1 MFMKTN
7 GTPLDGSAA
16 GGRNGS
22 PGKDDAEWSAMRYVL
37 GEMNAD
43 EAAAFELVLATDL
56 ECCEQVAAAARLAAD
71 LYSALAIEVDV
82 MTKAVPS
89 VPAKVA
95 PISAPARA
103 VGRELWTVVGVVA
116 AVCLLVAGGLSVLP
130 RTGDPQELVALDHA
144 DAGAGSLVAIWTER
158 SAETAADL
166 STTGAGPDRMN
177 AEDGPA
183 FADAGDADD
192 AALVAED
199 DYDVPGWMIAAVGES
214 NRWSPDGSATE
225 VREN

>member
-1 MFMKTN
+1 MKTN

-22 PGKDDAEWSAMRYVL
+22 PGMDDAEWSAMRYVL

-43 EAAAFELVLATDL
+43 ESAAFELVLATDL
-56 ECCEQVAAAARLAAD
+56 ESCEQVATAARLAAD
-71 LYSALAIEVDV
+71 LYGALAIEVDV

-95 PISAPARA
+95 PILAPTRS
-103 VGRELWTVVGVVA
+103 VGRELWAVVGVVA
-116 AVCLLVAGGLSVLP
+116 AVCLLVAGGLSLLP
-130 RTGDPQELVALDHA
+130 RSSDQPELAALDHA
-144 DAGAGSLVAIWTER
+144 DTSAGSLVAIWTER
-158 SAETAADL
+158 AAETAADL
-166 STTGAGPDRMN
+166 STTGAASPDRVN

-183 FADAGDADD
+183 FADAEDADD

>member
-1 MFMKTN
+1 MKTN

-16 GGRNGS
+16 GGRSGS

-43 EAAAFELVLATDL
+43 ESAAFELVLATDL
-56 ECCEQVAAAARLAAD
+56 ESCERVATAARLAAD

-95 PISAPARA
+95 PIGVPARA
-103 VGRELWTVVGVVA
+103 VGRELWAVVGVVA
-116 AVCLLVAGGLSVLP
+116 AVCLLVAGGRSLLP
-130 RTGDPQELVALDHA
+130 RSGDQTEVAALDHP
-144 DAGAGSLVAIWTER
+144 DASAGSLVAIWTER

-166 STTGAGPDRMN
+166 STTGAASPDRVN
-177 AEDGPA
+177 AEDGPS
-183 FADAGDADD
+183 FAAAEDADD

>member
-1 MFMKTN
+1 MKTN

-16 GGRNGS
+16 GERNGS
-22 PGKDDAEWSAMRYVL
+22 PGKDDADWSAMRYVL

-43 EAAAFELVLATDL
+43 ESAAFELVLATDL
-56 ECCEQVAAAARLAAD
+56 ESCERVATAARLAAD

-89 VPAKVA
+89 VPARIA
-95 PISAPARA
+95 PISPPARA
-103 VGRELWTVVGVVA
+103 VGRELWAVVGVAA
-116 AVCLLVAGGLSVLP
+116 AVCLLVAGGLSLLP
-130 RTGDPQELVALDHA
+130 RSSDQPELAVLDHS
-144 DAGAGSLVAIWTER
+144 DAGAGSLVAIWTEQ
-158 SAETAADL
+158 SAETAAGL
-166 STTGAGPDRMN
+166 GTTGSAGPDRVN
-177 AEDGPA
+177 TEDGPA
-183 FADAGDADD
+183 FADAEDADD

>member
-1 MFMKTN
+1 MKTN

-16 GGRNGS
+16 DGRNGS
-22 PGKDDAEWSAMRYVL
+22 PAKNDAEWSAMRYVL

-43 EAAAFELVLATDL
+43 EAAAFELLLANDL
-56 ECCEQVAAAARLAAD
+56 ESCEQVAMAARLAGD

-89 VPAKVA
+89 APAKVA
-95 PISAPARA
+95 AILAPTRS
-103 VGRELWTVVGVVA
+103 VGRELWAVVGVVA
-116 AVCLLVAGGLSVLP
+116 AVCLLVAGGLSLLP
-130 RTGDPQELVALDHA
+130 RSTDQPELAALDRA

-166 STTGAGPDRMN
+166 SPTGAAGPDRVS
-177 AEDGPA
+177 AEDVA
-183 FADAGDADD
+183 SFTSAEDADD
-192 AALVAED
+192 VALVGEE

-214 NRWSPDGSATE
+214 NLWSPDGSATE